1 MKSVTSKGRH
11 SGACGW
17 DRYCRVV
24 EGSCLAEK
32 LWFSKRIYEA
42 FMCFGWIKLTLKN
55 TLQTSG
61 NISSRGVA
69 MIKTKELWPTN
80 ISPHVPLQHV
90 PAVSLAVGKRQQATS
105 INRPGKPKEDTM
117 IMPMTNPINSKSF
130 IARQVR
136 RVVKAWPWR
145 LRDPRLSAALLD
157 HFLNITFDADL
168 D

>member
-1 MKSVTSKGRH
+1 
-11 SGACGW
+11 
-17 DRYCRVV
+17 
-24 EGSCLAEK
+24 
-32 LWFSKRIYEA
+32 
-42 FMCFGWIKLTLKN
+42 
-55 TLQTSG
+55 
-61 NISSRGVA
+61 
-69 MIKTKELWPTN
+69 
-80 ISPHVPLQHV
+80 
-90 PAVSLAVGKRQQATS
+90 
-105 INRPGKPKEDTM
+105 M